1 MSNSVVVAHCRTALA
16 KTGLV
21 AALVVATLATAASA
35 VEPQKPYSELSPRPM
50 WAEKVKEGLYVIRGP
65 LGPCLPMPCPAV
77 ATPVNPD
84 GLLHEPGDVAVRV
97 TPEGLILVDTKF
109 AYNIPELLDVIK
121 TISDQPIKYVLASHY
136 HADHNG
142 GIGEMIKLGATVVVN
157 EQLRDAY
164 DRSKRD
170 GSSPQVTFGDYGS
183 IQLGGVKVEMH
194 HFATG
199 HTRGDTFVYFPD
211 LKVVHTGD
219 VAPEGMPTFDYR
231 DGASAIGWVNEMYD
245 LLKLDFDWA
254 IPGHGRLLTKDEIR
268 QYVKNV
274 EIMNE
279 RMKNLVRDGV
289 PVEDIGKRLK
299 LDDLG
304 WDRSASTNTFL
315 YSGSIPGYYA
325 EMKALLEQEQR
336 LETRR

>member
-1 MSNSVVVAHCRTALA
+1 MTLANARTQILAVTAFVAAALA
-16 KTGLV
+16 APT
-21 AALVVATLATAASA
+21 SA
-35 VEPQKPYSELSPRPM
+35 VEPQKPYSELTARPM
-50 WAEKVKEGLYVIRGP
+50 WAEKVKDGLFVVRGP

-77 ATPVNPD
+77 PTPVNPD

-97 TPEGLILVDTKF
+97 TPEGLIIVDTKF
-109 AYNIPELLDVIK
+109 AYNVPELLAVIK
-121 TISDQPIKYVLASHY
+121 TISDKPIKYVLASHY
-136 HADHNG
+136 HGDHNG

-157 EQLRDAY
+157 ESLRDAY
-164 DRSKRD
+164 DRSNRE
-170 GSSPQVTFGDYGS
+170 GSSPQVTFGDYGA
-183 IQLGGVKVEMH
+183 IHLGGVTVEMH

-219 VAPEGMPTFDYR
+219 VAVEGMPTFDYR
-231 DGASAIGWVNEMYD
+231 DGASAIGWVTEMYD

-274 EIMNE
+274 EIMND
-279 RMKNLVRDGV
+279 RMKELVRQRV
-289 PVEDIGKRLK
+289 PVEEAGKRLK

-304 WDRSASTNTFL
+304 WARSASTNTFL
-315 YSGSIPGYYA
+315 VGGSIPGYYA
-325 EMKALLEQEQR
+325 EMQSVLEQEQK
-336 LETRR
+336 LGARR

>member
-1 MSNSVVVAHCRTALA
+1 MKLNIAGVRAQMI
-16 KTGLV
+16 
-21 AALVVATLATAASA
+21 AAATAMVVGGLAAPASA
-35 VEPQKPYSELSPRPM
+35 VEPQKPYSELTPRPM
-50 WAEKVKEGLYVIRGP
+50 WAEKVKEGLYVVRGP

-77 ATPVNPD
+77 PTPVNPD

-97 TPEGLILVDTKF
+97 TPEGLIIVDTKF
-109 AYNIPELLDVIK
+109 AYNVPELLKVIK
-121 TISDQPIKYVLASHY
+121 TISDKPIKYVLASHY

-157 EQLRDAY
+157 DKLRDAY
-164 DRSKRD
+164 DRSKQD
-170 GSSPQVTFGDYGS
+170 GSSPQVTFGDYGT

-231 DGASAIGWVNEMYD
+231 DGASAVGWVSEMYD

-274 EIMNE
+274 EIMND
-279 RMKNLVRDGV
+279 RMKDLVRQSV
-289 PVEDIGKRLK
+289 PVEEAGKRLK

-304 WDRSASTNTFL
+304 WARSASTNTFL
-315 YSGSIPGYYA
+315 LGGSIPGYYA
-325 EMKALLEQEQR
+325 EMKAVLEQEQK
-336 LETRR
+336 LGAPH

>member
-1 MSNSVVVAHCRTALA
+1 MKLASARTQILAASAFVAAALA
-16 KTGLV
+16 APT
-21 AALVVATLATAASA
+21 SA
-35 VEPQKPYSELSPRPM
+35 VEPQKLYSELTARPM
-50 WAEKVKEGLYVIRGP
+50 WAEEVKEGLFVVRGP

-77 ATPVNPD
+77 PTPQSRRTAARTGWRGGASD
-84 GLLHEPGDVAVRV
+84 AR
-97 TPEGLILVDTKF
+97 GLIIVDTKF
-109 AYNIPELLDVIK
+109 AYNIPELLKVIK
-121 TISDQPIKYVLASHY
+121 TISDKPIEYVLASHY

-157 EQLRDAY
+157 ESLRDAY
-164 DRSKRD
+164 DRSKRE

-231 DGASAIGWVNEMYD
+231 DGASAVGWVEEMYD

-254 IPGHGRLLTKDEIR
+254 IPGHGRLLTKD
-268 QYVKNV
+268 
-274 EIMNE
+274 
-279 RMKNLVRDGV
+279 
-289 PVEDIGKRLK
+289 
-299 LDDLG
+299 
-304 WDRSASTNTFL
+304 
-315 YSGSIPGYYA
+315 
-325 EMKALLEQEQR
+325 
-336 LETRR
+336 

>member
-1 MSNSVVVAHCRTALA
+1 MNLSVASVRAQILAATAMIVGALA
-16 KTGLV
+16 
-21 AALVVATLATAASA
+21 APASA
-35 VEPQKPYSELSPRPM
+35 VEPQKPYSELTPRPM
-50 WAEKVKEGLYVIRGP
+50 WAEKVKEGLFVIRGP

-77 ATPVNPD
+77 PTPVNPD

-109 AYNIPELLDVIK
+109 AYNIPELLEVIK
-121 TISDQPIKYVLASHY
+121 TISDKPIKYVLASHY

-142 GIGEMIKLGATVVVN
+142 GIGELIELGATVVVN
-157 EQLRDAY
+157 ENLRDAY
-164 DRSKRD
+164 DRSKQE

-194 HFATG
+194 HFGTG

-231 DGASAIGWVNEMYD
+231 DGASAVGWVNEMYD

-274 EIMNE
+274 EIMND
-279 RMKNLVRDGV
+279 RMKELVRQGV
-289 PVEDIGKRLK
+289 PVEEAGKRLK

-304 WDRSASTNTFL
+304 WARSASTNTFL
-315 YSGSIPGYYA
+315 FGGSVPGYYA
-325 EMKALLEQEQR
+325 EMKAVLEQEQK
-336 LETRR
+336 LGTPH